1 MSGMRAILL
10 RIAWGTLASC
20 GALAT
25 GGCVAAER
33 AQPVEPRD
41 PFEVLSTADAPSG
54 TTVAAAELEPAAVGA
69 ATWEDVDTGARFE
82 VRTEAAAVPACTVR
96 IDPADERTLRR
107 AADGAVSLVSQRDRS
122 DGAVT
127 AFDPPLELAPAALA
141 AGAER
146 HAESRA
152 VVTRRAGGSS
162 DGGSATRTV
171 RLAAVDRVRTPL
183 GTFDAPRVDA
193 RFELDV
199 PFARLTRQTSTWI
212 RPGDGPVAVRSE
224 ERILVMGIV
233 PRQRRSIR
241 VRLPDGASP
250 GSTPAPPTAPAAS
263 AETAP

>member
-1 MSGMRAILL
+1 MTGMRASLL
-10 RIAWGTLASC
+10 HTVARGALASC
-20 GALAT
+20 TALAAE
-25 GGCVAAER
+25 GCVSAER
-33 AQPVEPRD
+33 AQPAEPRD
-41 PFEVLSTADAPSG
+41 PFEVLSTADAPAG
-54 TTVAAAELEPAAVGA
+54 TTVAAAELEPVAVGR
-69 ATWEDVDTGARFE
+69 ATWEDVESGARFE
-82 VRTEAAAVPACTVR
+82 VRTEPAAVPACTVR
-96 IDPADERTLRR
+96 TDPADERTLRR
-107 AADGAVSLVSQRDRS
+107 AADGAVSLVSQRDRA

-127 AFDPPLELAPAALA
+127 AFDPPLELAPPALA

-146 HAESRA
+146 HVESRA
-152 VVTRRAGGSS
+152 SVTRRAGGSS

-241 VRLPDGASP
+241 VRLPDGASATP
-250 GSTPAPPTAPAAS
+250 GPAPTPAVEPAR
-263 AETAP
+263 

>member
-1 MSGMRAILL
+1 MTGIRASLMRAVA
-10 RIAWGTLASC
+10 RGALASC
-20 GALAT
+20 GALAAA
-25 GGCVAAER
+25 GCVSAER
-33 AQPVEPRD
+33 PQPAEPRD
-41 PFEVLSTADAPSG
+41 PFEVLSTADAPAG
-54 TTVAAAELEPAAVGA
+54 TTVAAAELEPVAVGR
-69 ATWEDVDTGARFE
+69 ATWEDVESGARFE
-82 VRTEAAAVPACTVR
+82 VRTEPAAVPACTVR
-96 IDPADERTLRR
+96 TDPADERTLRR
-107 AADGAVSLVSQRDRS
+107 ASDGAVSLVSQRDRA

-127 AFDPPLELAPAALA
+127 AFDPPLELAPPALA

-146 HAESRA
+146 HVESRA
-152 VVTRRAGGSS
+152 SVTRRAGGSS

-241 VRLPDGASP
+241 VRLPE
-250 GSTPAPPTAPAAS
+250 GSAAVPSAAATAPEPAR
-263 AETAP
+263 

>member
-1 MSGMRAILL
+1 MTGMRASPL
-10 RIAWGTLASC
+10 RTVARGALASC
-20 GALAT
+20 TALAAA
-25 GGCVAAER
+25 GCVSAER
-33 AQPVEPRD
+33 AQPAEPRD
-41 PFEVLSTADAPSG
+41 PFEVLSTADAPAG
-54 TTVAAAELEPAAVGA
+54 TTVAAAELEPVAVGR
-69 ATWEDVDTGARFE
+69 ATWEDVESGARFE
-82 VRTEAAAVPACTVR
+82 VRTEPAAVPACTVR
-96 IDPADERTLRR
+96 TDPADERTLRR
-107 AADGAVSLVSQRDRS
+107 ASDGAVSLVSQRDRA

-127 AFDPPLELAPAALA
+127 AFDPPLELAPPALA

-146 HAESRA
+146 HVESRA
-152 VVTRRAGGSS
+152 SVTRRAGGSS

-241 VRLPDGASP
+241 VRLPDGASATP
-250 GSTPAPPTAPAAS
+250 GSAPTPAEEPAR
-263 AETAP
+263 

>member
-1 MSGMRAILL
+1 
-10 RIAWGTLASC
+10 
-20 GALAT
+20 
-25 GGCVAAER
+25 
-33 AQPVEPRD
+33 
-41 PFEVLSTADAPSG
+41 
-54 TTVAAAELEPAAVGA
+54 
-69 ATWEDVDTGARFE
+69 
-82 VRTEAAAVPACTVR
+82 VR

-146 HAESRA
+146 HVESRA